1 MSSSHYSIAAFD
13 ESVIS
18 FSTKNKKWM
27 AIGEECA
34 TYSILLRY
42 IAANRIELESPSQ
55 SYSASILPAKNK
67 SKDRIG
73 SALCGTRVMLNI
85 GYGEF
90 AFRSNTGEKMFA
102 VHQHQGDPVGT
113 SCGAKLL
120 SSLVL
125 FSDESIE
132 VLGEFVSWLV
142 DKSEETDEGSFT
154 CYGWHIRHH
163 YWRMEAKIR
172 SRPMD
177 SVVLPQATKQLLVRD
192 IEKFLRPSTQEFY
205 NRNGIPYR
213 RSYLFY
219 GVPGTGKTSMVQAL
233 AGYFQR
239 SVCYLMPTHP
249 EMTDD
254 SLRDA
259 MNRLPDDA
267 IVVFEDIDALFSKA
281 RENKVTRS
289 ALTFSGLLNALDGIG
304 NPNGQIFVLTTNL
317 RDELDHA
324 LIRNGRVDMHVGF
337 SYATA
342 EQMEMMFRNFYP
354 EAAASASVV
363 ADAADDAAA
372 VDSVLKQQQ
381 NLPQLFAERV
391 VALLAKHQLQ
401 VTTSGLQ
408 HYFVSQMDASAEEAA
423 QNVNLIVAAIQQN
436 SSQEMLAA
444 AATAA
449 AAAAASGAEEVKD
462 AADIKTK

>member
-1 MSSSHYSIAAFD
+1 MSKMNYSIAAFD
-13 ESVIS
+13 ESVFS
-18 FSTKNKKWM
+18 FSSLNKQWL
-27 AIGEECA
+27 AIGEDCA
-34 TYSILLRY
+34 AYELLLCY
-42 IAANRIELESPSQ
+42 IAANKVDLTTPSR
-55 SYSASILPAKNK
+55 SFKASILPAKKK

-73 SALCGTRVMLNI
+73 CAVCGARAMLTI

-90 AFRSNTGEKMFA
+90 AFVSNTGEKMYA
-102 VHQHQGDPVGT
+102 IHQHQGDPVGT
-113 SCGAKLL
+113 NCGAKVL

-125 FSDESIE
+125 FSDVSVEA
-132 VLGEFVSWLV
+132 LGEFVSWLV
-142 DKSEETDEGSFT
+142 EKSEETEEGSFT

-172 SRPMD
+172 SRPMS
-177 SVVLPQATKQLLVRD
+177 SVVLPQSMKQRLICD
-192 IEKFLRPSTQEFY
+192 IEKFLRPTTQDFY

-233 AGYFQR
+233 AGHFQR

-259 MNRLPDDA
+259 MNRLPDEA
-267 IVVFEDIDALFSKA
+267 IVVFEDIDALFSKS
-281 RENKVTRS
+281 RENKVSKS

-317 RDELDHA
+317 RDQLDHA
-324 LIRNGRVDMHVGF
+324 LIRNGRVDMHVEF
-337 SYATA
+337 SFATA
-342 EQMEMMFRNFYP
+342 EQMEIMFRNFYP
-354 EAAASASVV
+354 QAVAASEGQSDLA
-363 ADAADDAAA
+363 
-372 VDSVLKQQQ
+372 KC
-381 NLPQLFAERV
+381 FAERV

-408 HYFVSQMDASAEEAA
+408 HYFVSQMDATAEEAL
-423 QNVNLIVAAIQQN
+423 QNVDMIVTAIQQN
-436 SSQEMLAA
+436 SSESMLAD
-444 AATAA
+444 AA
-449 AAAAASGAEEVKD
+449 AAAPAAAVEEKKE
-462 AADIKTK
+462 AADTSIE